1 MSQLDRCFDATQKE
15 PGIGHTKCLADDRKS
30 LLKVF
35 RWRAGRQ
42 MIGAGAGG
50 RPLSLQN
57 HTDERRRSKKFGQTQ
72 VTRLSQL
79 SKLQTVDE
87 GVAKLLEQV

>member
-1 MSQLDRCFDATQKE
+1 
-15 PGIGHTKCLADDRKS
+15 
-30 LLKVF
+30 
-35 RWRAGRQ
+35 